1 MRHLKPMRV
10 IALPTVLLVVLT
22 VVATIGSGLVHAASL
37 VLVSGPSPYAV
48 CSTAGQLGTDYV
60 NAEVEPYVA
69 VNPHLAGNVVGV
81 WQQDRWSNGG
91 APGLVA
97 GHSFDGGAHWG
108 ETTLPFSGCARGAI
122 AGPFTGAPDAP
133 PPDSLVSIAPAV
145 TPYPAG
151 LLADKPPNSRND

>member
-1 MRHLKPMRV
+1 MAHLKPMRV

-37 VLVSGPSPYAV
+37 VLVSGPSPYAG

-81 WQQDRWSNGG
+81 WQQDRWPNGDRRSRG
-91 APGLVA
+91 PGL
-97 GHSFDGGAHWG
+97 SSPW
-108 ETTLPFSGCARGAI
+108 R
-122 AGPFTGAPDAP
+122 
-133 PPDSLVSIAPAV
+133 PA
-145 TPYPAG
+145 
-151 LLADKPPNSRND
+151 LA

>member
-1 MRHLKPMRV
+1 MAHLKPMRV

-37 VLVSGPSPYAV
+37 VLVSGPSPYAG

-91 APGLVA
+91 GQGRAPGCPC
-97 GHSFDGGAHWG
+97 G
-108 ETTLPFSGCARGAI
+108 RG
-122 AGPFTGAPDAP
+122 
-133 PPDSLVSIAPAV
+133 VS
-145 TPYPAG
+145 
-151 LLADKPPNSRND
+151 R